1 MAAFTEQQV
10 RNRLLDHFVAEDPVI
25 LDLQRPTYATTAAGG
40 RIETGVVAVGDQTFY
55 FYPFKRRLTLEY
67 RFNPQSFGEDKVEYI
82 HYVLIF
88 DSGVDIEPEDYFTA
102 SGTDRLDAG
111 RYTVEFVSPRR
122 WDRGQAGVLFR
133 G

>member
-10 RNRLLDHFVAEDPVI
+10 RNRLLDHFISEDPI
-25 LDLQRPTYATTAAGG
+25 TIDLQRPTFAATAAGG
-40 RIETGVVAVGDQTFY
+40 RIETGVTAVGPQTFY
-55 FYPFKRRLTLEY
+55 FYPFKRRLTQEY

-88 DSGVDIEPEDYFTA
+88 DGETDILANDYFDA
-102 SGTDRLDAG
+102 SGTDRLDVG